1 MAQGLQLMRKNAGV
15 GKLLAS
21 AALREHHRILDEAI
35 KLEDWSKAESLF
47 VQAST
52 FPSQVLWPLQP
63 WSCTVQIDRHSN
75 SVSACRG
82 LQRLAEYLAPVKHW
96 FHPCCCM

>member
-52 FPSQVLWPLQP
+52 FS
-63 WSCTVQIDRHSN
+63 
-75 SVSACRG
+75 
-82 LQRLAEYLAPVKHW
+82 
-96 FHPCCCM
+96 

>member
-52 FPSQVLWPLQP
+52 FLRK
-63 WSCTVQIDRHSN
+63 SCGLSNLGIVWCRSTGTATVYLYAE
-75 SVSACRG
+75 ACRG
-82 LQRLAEYLAPVKHW
+82 LQSTSHR
-96 FHPCCCM
+96 

>member
-1 MAQGLQLMRKNAGV
+1 MRKNAGV

-47 VQAST
+47 VQAKSLPKET
-52 FPSQVLWPLQP
+52 CGFFPPGSLW
-63 WSCTVQIDRHSN
+63 
-75 SVSACRG
+75 
-82 LQRLAEYLAPVKHW
+82 
-96 FHPCCCM
+96 

>member
-1 MAQGLQLMRKNAGV
+1 MAQGLQLMRKNTGV

-52 FPSQVLWPLQP
+52 FPSE
-63 WSCTVQIDRHSN
+63 
-75 SVSACRG
+75 SVGFPQHGSAWCRSTS
-82 LQRLAEYLAPVKHW
+82 LAMTCPYAEA
-96 FHPCCCM
+96 